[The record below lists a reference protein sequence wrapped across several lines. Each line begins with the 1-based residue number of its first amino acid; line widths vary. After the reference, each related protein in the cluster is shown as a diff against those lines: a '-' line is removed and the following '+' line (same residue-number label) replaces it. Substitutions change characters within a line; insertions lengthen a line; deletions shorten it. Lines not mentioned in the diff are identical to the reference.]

1 MRYFA
6 EVRKVLDWAEETQ
19 AEVIGRVADLM
30 AEAISSDRMVYV
42 FGCSHAS
49 ILAAETFYRAGG
61 LAAIS
66 PIFAPGLTVDVRP
79 MDRTTRLE
87 RLPGF
92 ASLILADVPLGAGDV
107 FLVISVS
114 GRNTVPVEM
123 AMEGKAHG
131 ATVVAVTSVSYSQTV
146 TSRHPSGQRLFE
158 VADHVID
165 LGGVPGDAIVTFDG
179 LAQAVGPSSTV
190 VGAALLN
197 ALVCETVERLLATG
211 ETPPIF
217 LSANLDGGDEHNAA
231 LLARY
236 RGKVTYL

>member
-1 MRYFA
+1 MRYFEA
-6 EVRKVLDWAEETQ
+6 VRKVLDWAETTQ
-19 AEVIGRVADLM
+19 AEVIGQVADLM
-30 AEAISSDRMVYV
+30 AEAIARDRLVYV

-79 MDRTTRLE
+79 IDLTSRLE

-92 ASLILADVPLGAGDV
+92 AALILAEVPLGPGDI

-123 AMEGKAHG
+123 ALEGKARG
-131 ATVVAVTSVSYSQTV
+131 ATVVAVTSVAYSQTV

-158 VADHVID
+158 VADYVID
-165 LGGVPGDAIVTFDG
+165 LGGVPGDALVTFDG
-179 LAQAVGPSSTV
+179 LPQAVGPSSTV

-211 ETPPIF
+211 QTPPIF

-236 RGKVTYL
+236 RGRVTYL